1 MKQLTAGIRYIEHYF
16 IIMSIASA
24 LGAGTVINAI
34 ATLHGAAFG
43 IDLRTYAE
51 VTVRENGIVCEITD
65 DPAADTSLIYECA
78 RLVLARSNLDVGLQ
92 VRTRTEVPIAS
103 GLKSSSAAANAT
115 VLAALNTLGVE
126 MDPIEVVRLGVA
138 AARTSGVT
146 ITGAF
151 DDACASFFGGLVL
164 TDNETDELLTRTRI
178 DSEVVVYV
186 PKARSYSINTNVLR
200 SRLLAPWVKIAFSLA
215 CDGEYE
221 KAMVLN
227 GLLYCSALGFSPE
240 PILMALECG
249 ARGAT
254 LSGTGP
260 SYVALAD
267 KKQVKGVAEVW
278 DALEGRTILTHTT
291 NSGARI
297 END

>member
-1 MKQLTAGIRYIEHYF
+1 
-16 IIMSIASA
+16 MSIASA
-24 LGAGTVINAI
+24 LGAGTIINAI
-34 ATLHGAAFG
+34 ATLQGAAFG

-51 VTVRENGIVCEITD
+51 VTIKEDGIICEILD
-65 DPAADTSLIYECA
+65 DPTADTTLISECA
-78 RLVLARSNLDVGLQ
+78 RLVLARSNIDVGLH
-92 VRTRTEVPIAS
+92 VSTRSEVPIAS

-115 VLAALNTLGVE
+115 VLAALDTLDLVI
-126 MDPIEVVRLGVA
+126 DPIEVVRLGVA
-138 AARTSGVT
+138 AARRSGVT

-164 TDNETDELLTRTRI
+164 TDNENDVLLTRTEV
-178 DSEVVVYV
+178 DSDVVVYV
-186 PKARSYSINTNVLR
+186 PKVKSYSADTNVLR
-200 SRLLAPWVKIAFSLA
+200 SKLLAPWIRIAFSLA
-215 CDGEYE
+215 HNGKYE
-221 KAMVLN
+221 NAMVLN

-240 PILMALECG
+240 PILMALESG

-260 SYVALAD
+260 SYVALVD
-267 KKQVKGVAEVW
+267 KKHARSVAEVW
-278 DALEGRTILTHTT
+278 DVLEGSTILTHTS